1 MPWYATI
8 AVCGFFVCVAAA
20 IVPFPPFRRRWQAL
34 ASAVCSFITLAA
46 LAPTPR
52 PSAVGN
58 VETSTPQ
65 VAALINTPTVTKLQT
80 GSTSAC
86 IPAEKVRVSQK
97 YSIGHSLT
105 QTEVEL
111 MRDCYGL
118 RVDAKASA
126 GRPSSSR
133 VADATIEVPTDLRA
147 QYFLIQTGLLPNGN
161 VVVTSRREGPSG
173 VSYARRECACRTDR
187 FRYLGEGDTLEKTM
201 RSKSPPEKMA
211 DLFKTGD
218 GLGSISYH
226 VCQYACVK
234 ARESGQRKR
243 AG

>member
-34 ASAVCSFITLAA
+34 ASAACMVVALAA
-46 LAPTPR
+46 LAPTPH
-52 PSAVGN
+52 PPAVGN
-58 VETSTPQ
+58 VAKTTPQ
-65 VAALINTPTVTKLQT
+65 VAASISTPAATKPATNNTTC
-80 GSTSAC
+80 G
-86 IPAEKVRVSQK
+86 PAEKVRVSQK
-97 YSIGHSLT
+97 YSSGLSLAPS
-105 QTEVEL
+105 EVDL
-111 MRDCYGL
+111 MRDCYGIK
-118 RVDAKASA
+118 VDAKASA
-126 GRPSSSR
+126 ERPSSSR

-147 QYFLIQTGLLPNGN
+147 QYFLIQTSLLPNGN
-161 VVVTSRREGPSG
+161 VVITSRREGPSG
-173 VSYARRECACRTDR
+173 ISFARRECACRTDR
-187 FRYLGEGDTLEKTM
+187 FRYLGEGDTLEKAM
-201 RSKSPPEKMA
+201 RPKSPPEQMS

-234 ARESGQRKR
+234 TRETVQSKR